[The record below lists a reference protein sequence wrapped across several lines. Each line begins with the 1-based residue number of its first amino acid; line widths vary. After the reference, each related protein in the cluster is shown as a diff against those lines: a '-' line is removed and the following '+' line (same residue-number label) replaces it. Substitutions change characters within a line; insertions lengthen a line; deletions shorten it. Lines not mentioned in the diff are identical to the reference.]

1 VAGAPKRPAE
11 VGLILTRVANWY
23 FARIYGHSEGP
34 GTLPAYCD
42 SDRVGSFAVSPS
54 LLGASEGSSLF
65 KLFVSMSMFQAL
77 RDVVILRQQKTM
89 PLASVR
95 VLTDLAFLWQAVDSH
110 PCPVFASAKDF
121 DSQCDVLKVGKKV
134 DCRRLP
140 GETCPVKEATFA
152 FNRMGDMGKLPTSA
166 LLHCWSD
173 GCKLT
178 ILEAIIDNN
187 TSPSRRAEDLVV
199 SIAKVYRVGEKLAT
213 MFVGALSTPALYPG
227 LAPWYPQ
234 VDGNE
239 LVVIDTNVAQAVD
252 LLRPHGEARTYQAR
266 ATWLRAWAREIDL
279 RDYRAGL
286 PRYSPRLLQQ
296 ALYSFCSKSNRI
308 AAGDPCAA
316 EPGACHACAPYLCPF
331 AQR

>member
-1 VAGAPKRPAE
+1 MAGASKSPAE

-23 FARIYGHSEGP
+23 FTRIYGHTEGP

-42 SDRVGSFAVSPS
+42 GNRVGSFAVSPS
-54 LLGASEGSSLF
+54 LLGDSEVSSLF
-65 KLFVSMSMFQAL
+65 KLFISMSMFQAL

-89 PLASVR
+89 PYASVR
-95 VLTDLAFLWQAVDSH
+95 VLTDLAFLRQAIDSH
-110 PCPVFASAKDF
+110 PCPIIVSAVDF
-121 DSQCDVLKVGKKV
+121 DCQCDVMKIGKTV

-140 GETCPVKEATFA
+140 GEPCPVKEATFA
-152 FNRMGDMGKLPTSA
+152 FNRMGDMGKLPISA

-173 GCKLT
+173 GYKLT
-178 ILEAIIDNN
+178 IMEAILNN
-187 TSPSRRAEDLVV
+187 ETSPSRRAEELVV
-199 SIAKVYRVGEKLAT
+199 RFTKVHRVGEKLAT

-252 LLRPHGEARTYQAR
+252 RLRPIGEARTYQAR
-266 ATWLRAWAREIDL
+266 TTWLRARAREIDL

-286 PRYSPRLLQQ
+286 PSYSPRLLQQ

-308 AAGDPCAA
+308 AAADPCAA
-316 EPGACHACAPYLCPF
+316 EPGACNACTPCLCPF
-331 AQR
+331 ARR